1 MVCTFVIPTPLI
13 QGQLGVVIALLSIDM
28 VVLRFLSY
36 ADFVAAV
43 TGGNSPMCNILENSV
58 DAVVGGADLTVDYL

>member
-1 MVCTFVIPTPLI
+1 
-13 QGQLGVVIALLSIDM
+13 M

-36 ADFVAAV
+36 ADLVAAV